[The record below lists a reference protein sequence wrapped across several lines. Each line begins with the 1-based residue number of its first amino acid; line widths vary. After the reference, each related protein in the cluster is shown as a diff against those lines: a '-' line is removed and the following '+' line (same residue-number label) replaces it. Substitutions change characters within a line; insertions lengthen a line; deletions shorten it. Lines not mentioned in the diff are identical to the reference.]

1 MASSSFGAAAR
12 LLFPWRCFA
21 CPSSSLIFPLKP
33 FVSASHNSRSQQMA
47 FFASVPSQFSS
58 TGSKVSASSQA
69 AEILPAFPVFSSSSS
84 FLFRNESLPAKIYRW
99 ADITG
104 FLTRWNDRKAWILD
118 LEPSNRL
125 ATTQITEHERK
136 LSIFMVTN
144 SLILF
149 IFSIYFWI
157 QAQFHFAVK
166 PPCPQPPDLPYLNNL
181 RNDFTWHSKIP
192 PGIYPRDRCKECR
205 WLDSNCKRLCFD
217 RLKAEGHKF
226 FIHGEK
232 GPLSRSR
239 FDLEPP
245 HHH

>member
-1 MASSSFGAAAR
+1 MISSSLGAAAR
-12 LLFPWRCFA
+12 RFIFSWRGHSSCSSCLLFPLKTFVPVSQYCRAQQVALFA
-21 CPSSSLIFPLKP
+21 
-33 FVSASHNSRSQQMA
+33 AA
-47 FFASVPSQFSS
+47 PSQFSPI
-58 TGSKVSASSQA
+58 VSRTSVSPQA
-69 AEILPAFPVFSSSSS
+69 AEVPPAFPVFSSSG
-84 FLFRNESLPAKIYRW
+84 FFFKNESLPAKIYRW
-99 ADITG
+99 ADVTG

-136 LSIFMVTN
+136 LSIFMVAN

-149 IFSIYFWI
+149 VISMYFWV

-232 GPLSRSR
+232 GPLSKPR